1 MELLMLRSMWSGPD
15 DLAALVEQTRV
26 GGFDGIEG
34 AIPQQPAQ
42 RRELRQRLKDSNLIF
57 IAEATTGCTPR
68 DNEPKCQTDWWIPYR
83 DRTLQEH
90 LSDLQW
96 TIEKAVAM
104 GARFVSSMCGYDAW
118 SWSQNLEFFSQA
130 LALEKQSGL
139 TLSFETHR
147 SRSLFNPWITRD
159 LLNQFPDM
167 KLTCDFSH
175 WCVVCERLIDS
186 EADILQQCAER
197 AQHTHCRVGYAQHAQ
212 VPEPRAPEYETAL
225 IAHERWWDLI
235 WTMQQQRG
243 MAQVTMTPEFLWD
256 GYLQTLPFTQAPVA
270 DLWEITCWMAQRQRQ
285 RFAQRFPNP
294 SP

>member
-57 IAEATTGCTPR
+57 IAEATTGCTTR

-104 GARFVSSMCGYDAW
+104 GARFVSTMCGYDAW

-212 VPEPRAPEYETAL
+212 VPEPRASEYETAL